1 MHNMILL
8 WRVTEVEEFRGD
20 GECGNENKK
29 GEDEDYSDYN
39 NNEVEG
45 YEEDTEG
52 KNYKNK
58 KIY

>member
-8 WRVTEVEEFRGD
+8 WRVTEDEEFRGD
-20 GECGNENKK
+20 EECGNEDKK
-29 GEDEDYSDYN
+29 GEDEDYNDYN

-52 KNYKNK
+52 KKYKNK